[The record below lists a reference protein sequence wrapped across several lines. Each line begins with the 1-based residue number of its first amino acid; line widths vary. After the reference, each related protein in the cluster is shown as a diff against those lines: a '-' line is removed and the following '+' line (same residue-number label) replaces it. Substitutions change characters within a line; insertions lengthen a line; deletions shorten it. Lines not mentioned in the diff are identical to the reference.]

1 MEAAEEDRLP
11 EEEVI
16 AQMSYV
22 TLHFA
27 FIAFFGSSN
36 FRTLTFAGTDTTSNA
51 LARILDILADRQDV
65 QDKLRAEIIEA
76 RNGQDIGY
84 DQLIELPYLDAI
96 CRETIRL

>member
-27 FIAFFGSSN
+27 FIAILDSSR

-65 QDKLRAEIIEA
+65 QDKLRAEITEA